1 MYQRCH
7 LVSCLHIVLQASLD
21 AVELD
26 NAEGF
31 EAAADAGFM
40 LAVLAT
46 TGLAAP
52 DVPLDDSWAVQALH
66 TCARAGSEEA
76 QLALAHRYYLGD
88 GVPKSCHEGVRSR
101 VLMLSLHLAMHDAF
115 ECCTALSPCSHAVRA
130 FAKDMLKSNP
140 TLLERKQDAT
150 TYLSI

>member
-1 MYQRCH
+1 M
-7 LVSCLHIVLQASLD
+7 HIVLQASLD

-40 LAVLAT
+40 LAMLTT
-46 TGLAAP
+46 TGLADP
-52 DVPLDDSWAVQALH
+52 NVPLDDSWAVQALH

-88 GVPKSCHEGVRSR
+88 GVPKSCHEGVRSC
-101 VLMLSLHLAMHDAF
+101 VLIFSLHLAVHDAF
-115 ECCTALSPCSHAVRA
+115 ERCTALSPFSHVFTA
-130 FAKDMLKSNP
+130 FANDMLKSNP

-150 TYLSI
+150 TYLSM